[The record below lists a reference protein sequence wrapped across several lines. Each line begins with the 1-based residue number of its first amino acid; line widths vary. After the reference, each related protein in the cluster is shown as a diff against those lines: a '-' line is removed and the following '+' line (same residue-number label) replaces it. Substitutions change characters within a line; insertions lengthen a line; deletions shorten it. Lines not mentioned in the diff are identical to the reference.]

1 MVAVHVPAAT
11 PVGISCVYVSVVGV
25 VLMLAVVVA
34 MLYTAVPC
42 CRVIRHTT
50 EPLPVVVSST
60 KLNFTEDPRGNDV
73 AGAPALFSV
82 WAVLLNAAWLMVN
95 PVGPPDVTVNVAV
108 PTLLLESVADTVMAP
123 DRPVGIAA

>member
-11 PVGISCVYVSVVGV
+11 PVGISCVNVSVVGV

-73 AGAPALFSV
+73 AGDPALFSV
-82 WAVLLNAAWLMVN
+82 WAVLLNAAWLTVN
-95 PVGPPDVTVNVAV
+95 VAPLPAVTVNVAV
-108 PTLLLESVADTVMAP
+108 PMLLLVSIAVIVWLP
-123 DRPVGIAA
+123 DRTAGIVA

>member
-42 CRVIRHTT
+42 CRVILHTT

-82 WAVLLNAAWLMVN
+82 WAVLLKAAWFTVN
-95 PVGPPDVTVNVAV
+95 PVAPPVVTLNVTV
-108 PTLLLESVADTVMAP
+108 PTLLLVSIAVIVWLP
-123 DRPVGIAA
+123 DRPAGIVA